1 MMDFFN
7 HIKTFILI
15 ALEFILGSVLFLSGY
30 IDGTGAYA
38 CPIRGAILMYLGV
51 GFLIHVMTKNIK

>member
-1 MMDFFN
+1 MRDFFN

-15 ALEFILGSVLFLSGY
+15 VLEFILGTLLFLSGF

-38 CPIRGAILMYLGV
+38 CPIRGAILMYLGI
-51 GFLIHVMTKNIK
+51 GFLIHLITREK

>member
-1 MMDFFN
+1 MKNFFN
-7 HIKTFILI
+7 NIKTIILV
-15 ALEFILGSVLFLSGY
+15 ALEFILGSFLFLSGY